1 MKEIVFYSIVA
12 LSALFILGFSIHM
25 LIGGLVSPQTER
37 WIITG
42 ACLVGVAVIG
52 AMVVDVVRRR
62 RSS

>member
-1 MKEIVFYSIVA
+1 MKEIFFYSIVA

-42 ACLVGVAVIG
+42 ACLAGVAVIA
-52 AMVVDVVRRR
+52 AMATDVVRRR
-62 RSS
+62 RSR